1 MIRDIKPL
9 IPLQDSSLFI
19 FIITILVGLVV
30 AFWLGKKA
38 YGYSRYSCKICCQKY
53 FLVQLKKI
61 NWQDPKRAA
70 YEATKY
76 GMYLARDKRQKEIF
90 NQLRVRLDRYK
101 YKQDISKVDKETM
114 RYYNLYVQVCDESI

>member
-9 IPLQDSSLFI
+9 IALHDLSLLI
-19 FIITILVGLVV
+19 FVITILLGILI
-30 AFWLGKKA
+30 AFWLGRKA
-38 YGYSRYSCKICCQKY
+38 YKYARYSCKISCQKY
-53 FLVQLKKI
+53 FLVQFKNI
-61 NWQDPKRAA
+61 DWQDPKRAA

-101 YKQDISKVDKETM
+101 YKQNISKVDEETM
-114 RYYNLYVQVCDESI
+114 RYYNLYVQVCDESL